1 MDTRKKLFERVFEEV
16 LDYSDT
22 GFKHRAAQWGQQTYE
37 RIEREGKVVVSPRD
51 VYPTDFTYA
60 LTFAVIVGEF
70 GRFAFNDHFLIH
82 MALPEREIALGEE
95 YILLPDLLPVV
106 VERKEDIYVALK
118 AIYNKDPAGGVYY
131 SLLTLFEAE
140 GRLIKK
146 EEELRAYTYIDSGFM
161 Y

>member
-1 MDTRKKLFERVFEEV
+1 MNTREQVFQQVFEEV
-16 LDYSDT
+16 LDYADT
-22 GFKHRAAQWGQQTYE
+22 DFKHRAAQWGQQTYE
-37 RIEREGKVVVSPRD
+37 RIEREGKVVASPRD

-60 LTFAVIVGEF
+60 LAFAVIVGEF

-82 MALPEREIALGEE
+82 MALPEREISLGEE

-131 SLLTLFEAE
+131 SLLALFEAE
-140 GRLIKK
+140 DRAIKK
-146 EEELRAYTYIDSGFM
+146 EGELRAYAYIDMGFM